1 MLNQKIWVIRR
12 KQDGLFVNVRPLK
25 KGCFYTLYNGRTTGF
40 AGYTSEDTMRK
51 DLEMLGEGFIEE
63 YICFNDIPPGAR
75 VSILS

>member
-1 MLNQKIWVIRR
+1 MLNQMIWVIRR

-51 DLEMLGEGFIEE
+51 DLEILGGDFIGE
-63 YICFNDIPPGAR
+63 YIGLNQIPRGKR
-75 VSILS
+75 IN